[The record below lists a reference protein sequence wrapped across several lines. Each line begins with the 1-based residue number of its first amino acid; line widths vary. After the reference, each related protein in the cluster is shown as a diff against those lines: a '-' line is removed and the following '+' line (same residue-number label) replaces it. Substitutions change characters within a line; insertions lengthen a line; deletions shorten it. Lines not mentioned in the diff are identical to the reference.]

1 MVRFLLLVLLLSV
14 GWPQGTRENVGTKVV
29 WRLNG
34 GSFAGG
40 EITEY
45 MMGDRRRTEYHNT
58 AQRRNPDGS
67 FAPADPSANVV
78 IQRCDLTRSFGLN
91 TKTQEY
97 SEKEYPPKPMTPEAD
112 PNWDTS
118 KLPAYRVETTTVD
131 TGERE
136 EIFGQRAR
144 HVVTTTK
151 TTPLGDTKG
160 EPSILVKDGW
170 YIDYDQ
176 RISCDPRPPA
186 GPKVHDFGWFYK
198 GAHRWPMQKIEN
210 VQMGERETGL
220 FVKGNQD
227 SRNTT
232 ITGSNGV
239 NVTLSNDI
247 QVTEFYKGPLSP
259 VLFDVPTGFKLGDTV
274 LFQ

>member
-1 MVRFLLLVLLLSV
+1 MVRFLLLVLLLSA

-29 WRLNG
+29 WRLNA

-78 IQRCDLTRSFGLN
+78 IQRCDLMRSFGLN

-112 PNWDTS
+112 PDWDTS

-131 TGERE
+131 RGSAKKYSDKGRGTLSRQLKRLHLATRKGSHQSSLRTDG
-136 EIFGQRAR
+136 ISTMTRGFRATLDHLR
-144 HVVTTTK
+144 
-151 TTPLGDTKG
+151 
-160 EPSILVKDGW
+160 
-170 YIDYDQ
+170 DQ
-176 RISCDPRPPA
+176 RSTISVGFIRVPIG
-186 GPKVHDFGWFYK
+186 GPCKK
-198 GAHRWPMQKIEN
+198 
-210 VQMGERETGL
+210 
-220 FVKGNQD
+220 
-227 SRNTT
+227 
-232 ITGSNGV
+232 
-239 NVTLSNDI
+239 
-247 QVTEFYKGPLSP
+247 
-259 VLFDVPTGFKLGDTV
+259 
-274 LFQ
+274 